1 VKAGRVSEVLGEN
14 LDRDGPLELSIACEV
29 DGSHAAA
36 PEDILDPVPPVGE
49 GLGAQLLSSVV
60 VDRVVPSVVVS
71 SSSWPFFL
79 PFPLSSCFC
88 SSQLTSFWRSV
99 AVCSSSF

>member
-49 GLGAQLLSSVV
+49 DLGAQLLSSVV
-60 VDRVVPSVVVS
+60 VDMVVPSVVVS
-71 SSSWPFFL
+71 SSSRPFFL

-99 AVCSSSF
+99 AACSSSF